1 MKKKTLLP
9 YKQALLYGTAV
20 SLLLFGCGT
29 KRNAPESFERSEYY
43 TRGIGQYP
51 GSPAEDFSPNLK
63 PDYDNYRNIAKLRT
77 AQLITR
83 PVTITT
89 LQHNSQPT
97 ESSPAKSRST
107 SR

>member
-29 KRNAPESFERSEYY
+29 KGNAPESFERSEYY

-63 PDYDNYRNIAKLRT
+63 PLGIGAGLNRTRNASARIAQA
-77 AQLITR
+77 AQLGFFEHKSPLPPQIAVR
-83 PVTITT
+83 
-89 LQHNSQPT
+89 NRR
-97 ESSPAKSRST
+97 ES
-107 SR
+107 

>member
-29 KRNAPESFERSEYY
+29 KGNAPESFERSEYY

-77 AQLITR
+77 AYHSSSYDYNLTAQLAT
-83 PVTITT
+83 
-89 LQHNSQPT
+89 T
-97 ESSPAKSRST
+97 ESSPAKSRNT